1 MAQGN
6 NYPRGNSYNNGY
18 NRNDDFRFNIKESIA
33 VISEGKRE
41 SGWKKEVNLVEWN
54 GNPGKIDIREWDPDH
69 TKMGRGVTLTEEEA
83 EFLAL
88 VLSRR
93 YGLKNGKDAQ
103 RDAAPDNVQ
112 PAADDGPAMP
122 PLNREGSED
131 SCGECAE
138 GEEEIPFEK
147 LQS

>member
-103 RDAAPDNVQ
+103 RDAFLQGQGLTVLRYSNLDVNKNFEGVC
-112 PAADDGPAMP
+112 DYLDEIIK
-122 PLNREGSED
+122 NRL
-131 SCGECAE
+131 
-138 GEEEIPFEK
+138 I
-147 LQS
+147 